1 LKYLQLL
8 LYTSEEEGKK
18 LHLGLLGLGYWY
30 SKDER
35 NKEEDTYILLGT
47 LYREYTERERG
58 FRARGSLWG
67 WLWDYQKE
75 EETSFE
81 KYSVLKLFSYT
92 KEADGTK
99 KILGISF

>member
-1 LKYLQLL
+1 MKDLFIIVEQYFTKNKIFNLLTQEDLDKLK
-8 LYTSEEEGKK
+8 K
-18 LHLGLLGLGYWY
+18 
-30 SKDER
+30 
-35 NKEEDTYILLGT
+35 DTYILLGT